1 MTFAALQAVPAKWLA
16 RHAPVRLMHRAFV
29 LHRLPGVGV
38 LTDLWLGCTMMVGN
52 TFISFGKVAIMLNTL
67 KMPNHNELISLP
79 DVELIKRVRLALGQL
94 DNADKQGE
102 STADETRIYQIYKN
116 ELARRDYKQHA
127 DTLT

>member
-1 MTFAALQAVPAKWLA
+1 
-16 RHAPVRLMHRAFV
+16 
-29 LHRLPGVGV
+29 
-38 LTDLWLGCTMMVGN
+38 
-52 TFISFGKVAIMLNTL
+52 MLNTL

-116 ELARRDYKQHA
+116 ELARRDYEQHA